1 MAVRMERRDVRTL
14 KDFYGLMAETRALRV
29 EITARLAAGG
39 EPEAGDAEDLEA
51 ALESLLAIEKH
62 DGKPAL
68 EVSPGRAITVDLGY
82 EVGELRK
89 DIFFLRYG
97 EDKFLVFLSTLSQG
111 FFAEVN
117 KVEAALQGRRFRT
130 WITDRDG
137 TTNNYCGRYNSSVQS
152 VYNALWLTRYAR
164 AQAGN
169 AVFITSAP
177 LRDTGI
183 VDVSVNPPGSF
194 IYAASKGREFLDLRG
209 VYRSYPVDAA
219 RQALLESFNDHM
231 EAILEDPAY
240 EPFTLIGSG
249 FQRKFGQTTIARQ
262 DITGSIPAAESEA
275 FLRKIGE
282 VVAHVDPD
290 GGAFV
295 IEDTGLDV
303 EVILTVEGGG
313 GLKDFDKEEGVYFL
327 DETLRLGM
335 DQGPNLISGDTRS
348 DLPLVRA
355 GMGRSEDTWALFV
368 TRDEKLEAD
377 VRALCPNAVF
387 APSPD
392 VFVAALNQ
400 LALKA

>member
-1 MAVRMERRDVRTL
+1 
-14 KDFYGLMAETRALRV
+14 
-29 EITARLAAGG
+29 
-39 EPEAGDAEDLEA
+39 
-51 ALESLLAIEKH
+51 
-62 DGKPAL
+62 
-68 EVSPGRAITVDLGY
+68 VDLGY

-194 IYAASKGREFLDLRG
+194 VYAASKGREFLDL
-209 VYRSYPVDAA
+209 
-219 RQALLESFNDHM
+219 